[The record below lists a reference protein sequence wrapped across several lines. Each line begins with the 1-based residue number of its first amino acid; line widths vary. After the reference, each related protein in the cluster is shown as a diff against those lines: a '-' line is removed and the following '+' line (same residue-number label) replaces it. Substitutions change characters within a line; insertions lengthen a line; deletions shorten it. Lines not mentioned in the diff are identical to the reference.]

1 MITAADLRTI
11 DLFDGV
17 GDEELGGWLEVV
29 QELRVDAGAVIA
41 EPGGPVERML
51 LLLAGRA
58 TNYVM
63 EGARAEPMGEQ
74 VAPTWLGAIAA
85 LTGDELGVRVV
96 ASEPCRLGAIPAP
109 EFRRLALGQP
119 AVHQRVMRAVAPV
132 MARLTALEQNRERL
146 ASLGTM
152 AAGLAHELN
161 NPASAA
167 RRAAAQIAEA
177 VDVVAESLSRFV
189 DAGVERGEA
198 AQLVELQRQA
208 VEGAADR
215 TVLDALDAADAEDE
229 LRDRLEDMGI
239 EDAWRFAEPLA
250 AAGVDA
256 AWVARVHELA
266 GPATGAAFAWVAATL
281 TARGLA
287 AELQESTERM
297 SRLVGAVKTY
307 AYMDRGGVVEADIH
321 EGLETTL
328 VVLGH
333 KLKHTSIEIR
343 RAYDRSLPNLTVH
356 GSELNQV
363 WTNLLDNAIG
373 ALGESGTITITTRR
387 DGDCAV
393 VEIADDGPGVP
404 AEDQDR
410 VFDAFFTTK
419 DVGQGTGLGLSTARR
434 IVVERH
440 HGSLTLDPRP
450 GATTFRVSLPL
461 AR

>member
-1 MITAADLRTI
+1 
-11 DLFDGV
+11 
-17 GDEELGGWLEVV
+17 
-29 QELRVDAGAVIA
+29 
-41 EPGGPVERML
+41 
-51 LLLAGRA
+51 
-58 TNYVM
+58 
-63 EGARAEPMGEQ
+63 MGEQ

-85 LTGDELGVRVV
+85 LTGDELGVRVI
-96 ASEPCRLGAIPAP
+96 ASVPCRFGIIPSAD
-109 EFRRLALGQP
+109 FRRMALAQP
-119 AVHQRVMRAVAPV
+119 LVHERVMRRVAPV
-132 MARLTALEQNRERL
+132 MARLTAIEQNRERL

-167 RRAAAQIAEA
+167 SRSAAQIVEA
-177 VDVVAESLSRFV
+177 MEVVSSSLARFV
-189 DAGVERGEA
+189 EAGIEREEA
-198 AQLVELQRQA
+198 EQLIALQREA
-208 VEGAADR
+208 FAGATER
-215 TVLDALDAADAEDE
+215 TALDALDAADAEDE
-229 LRDRLEDMGI
+229 LRDALEDLGVA
-239 EDAWRFAEPLA
+239 EGWRLAEPLA
-250 AAGVDA
+250 AAGVGAD
-256 AWVARVHELA
+256 WLARVNALA
-266 GPATGAAFAWVAATL
+266 GPATDAAVAWVAATL

-287 AELQESTERM
+287 AELLESTERM

-333 KLKHTSIEIR
+333 KLKHTSIEVR
-343 RAYDRSLPNLTVH
+343 RDYDRSLPKLTVH

-387 DGDCAV
+387 DGDCAF
-393 VEIADDGPGVP
+393 VEVTDDGPGIP
-404 AEDQDR
+404 EEIQDR

-419 DVGQGTGLGLSTARR
+419 DVGAGTGLGLSTARR

-440 HGSLTLDPRP
+440 DGSLTLDSRP

-461 AR
+461 G

>member
-1 MITAADLRTI
+1 MITAADLRTV

-17 GDEELGGWLEVV
+17 DDVDLEAWLAVV
-29 QELRVDAGAVIA
+29 RERRVDTGEVIA
-41 EPGGPVERML
+41 EPGRPVSDML
-51 LLLAGRA
+51 LLLEGRG
-58 TNYVM
+58 TNYVL
-63 EGARAEPMGEQ
+63 EGDRAEPMGSQ

-85 LTGDELGVRVV
+85 LTGDELGVRVI
-96 ASEPCRLGAIPAP
+96 AATPCRLGLVAAA
-109 EFRRLALGQP
+109 EFRRLALAQP
-119 AVHQRVMRAVAPV
+119 VVHERVMRQVAPV
-132 MARLTALEQNRERL
+132 MARLSAIEQNRERL

-167 RRAAAQIAEA
+167 SRAAAQIADA
-177 VDVVAESLSRFV
+177 VDVVVSSLSRFV
-189 DAGVERGEA
+189 EAGIDRDEA
-198 AQLVELQRQA
+198 EQLVELQREA
-208 VEGAADR
+208 VAGAKHR
-215 TVLDALDAADAEDE
+215 TALDALDAADAEDE
-229 LRDRLEDMGI
+229 LRDQLED
-239 EDAWRFAEPLA
+239 L
-250 AAGVDA
+250 GVDA
-256 AWVARVHELA
+256 AWRLVEPLASAGVGAEWLERVHALA
-266 GPATGAAFAWVAATL
+266 GPATGAALAWVAATL

-333 KLKHTSIEIR
+333 KLKHTSIAVER
-343 RAYDRSLPNLTVH
+343 RYDRSLPKLTV

-373 ALGESGTITITTRR
+373 ALGSGGTITITTRR
-387 DGDCAV
+387 DGDRAI

-404 AEDQDR
+404 EEIQDR

-419 DVGQGTGLGLSTARR
+419 DVGAGTGLGLSTARR

-440 HGSLTLDPRP
+440 RGSLTLESRP

-461 AR
+461 S